1 LSGLMQ
7 AVGAA
12 VVCAVLALTIK
23 KESAPLSWGL
33 ALAGGIYVIFAAV
46 SSLRAGVAEAQRLIV
61 ASGLNSGIYIPV
73 AQVVGIGVL
82 VRISGALCRDA
93 GQSALA
99 AKLELAGTAAAV
111 AASLPL
117 FRQVLDVASSLAP

>member
-1 LSGLMQ
+1 MQ

-12 VVCAVLALTIK
+12 VICAVLALTIK

-33 ALAGGIYVIFAAV
+33 ALAGGIYVIFTAV
-46 SSLRAGVAEAQRLIV
+46 SSLRAGLAEAQRLIV
-61 ASGLNSGIYIPV
+61 SSGLNSGIYIPV
-73 AQVVGIGVL
+73 AQVVAIGIL
-82 VRISGALCRDA
+82 VRVSGALCRDA
-93 GQSALA
+93 GQGALA

-117 FRQVLDVASSLAP
+117 FRQVLEVASSFAP